1 MYLRIF
7 VTNKSDA
14 VFKQFTFNF
23 NQSKFTLIRKS
34 YMSSLL
40 QKEEKGRKLK
50 VEENRNGLG

>member
-7 VTNKSDA
+7 VTNKSD
-14 VFKQFTFNF
+14 KQFTFNF